1 MNELIK
7 LEEKGNITSLELLAQ
22 INFFREQEG
31 SNAELGHNDLLKIIR
46 DEFQEEIGLGNLSQ
60 SSYKNSQNKE
70 QPMFILTFLQA
81 TQVLVR
87 ESRLVRKGVI
97 KYIGE
102 LQEKL
107 QLKEKEQLK
116 LEYQEKIDE
125 YKLLAGKDE
134 IYRPP
139 LSFKW
144 IKECFRWN
152 EWRCYEKLEDEL
164 MVASDELNLKYKYIG
179 NSAHLG
185 NVMLFH
191 IDAYNAVAKK
201 VEKGKTYHNLK
212 RYKIIGSDINSYKL
226 ISDCDV
232 YV

>member
-7 LEEKGNITSLELLAQ
+7 LEEKGNITSLELLDQ

-31 SNAELGHNDLLKIIR
+31 NSTKLRHDTLLNIIR
-46 DEFQEEIGLGNLSQ
+46 DEFKEEISLQYILESDYENERGKK
-60 SSYKNSQNKE
+60 Y
-70 QPMFILTFLQA
+70 PMFILTFLQA

-97 KYIGE
+97 KYIGA